1 MLTIDGAMGEGGG
14 QVLRTS
20 LALSLVTG
28 QSLRMTG
35 IRARR
40 DRPGLMRQHLAAVHA
55 AQQIGEAEV
64 TDDRIGSRNL
74 TFIPRAL
81 RAGDYRFAI
90 GTAGSTTLV
99 LQTVLPALLLAPG
112 PSTVLLEGGTHNPNA
127 PPFDFLQKAFLPL
140 LERMGPR
147 VSAVLER
154 YGFYPAGGGRVRVT
168 VAPARLA
175 PLDLRER
182 GSVRACRARSV
193 VARLPRGIAQRELAA
208 IGQRLGWEA
217 DRLQAEE
224 VSDVSGPGNVLTVEI
239 ESAHVTEVFTGF
251 GERGVPAERVAE
263 GVANEASHYLAA
275 GVPVG
280 AHLADQLL
288 VPLALAGAGRFKTL
302 APSLHTRTN
311 IEVIQRF
318 VPVAFEWGR
327 EQPDVWE
334 IHVRPR

>member
-40 DRPGLMRQHLAAVHA
+40 VRPGLMRQHLAAVHA

-147 VSAVLER
+147 ISAVLER

-168 VAPARLA
+168 VVPARLA

-193 VARLPRGIAQRELAA
+193 VARLPRGIAHRELAA

-224 VSDVSGPGNVLTVEI
+224 VSDASGPGNVLTVEI

-263 GVANEASHYLAA
+263 GVANEVSHYLAA

-318 VPVAFEWGR
+318 VPVVFEWGQ